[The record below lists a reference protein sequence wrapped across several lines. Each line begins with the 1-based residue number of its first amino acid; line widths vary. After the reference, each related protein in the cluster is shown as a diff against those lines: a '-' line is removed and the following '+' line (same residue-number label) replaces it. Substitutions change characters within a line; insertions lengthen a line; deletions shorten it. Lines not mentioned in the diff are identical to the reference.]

1 MTNIFGNKLL
11 RRKIMYKGMGGFG
24 GGMNMQQLM
33 KRAQKMQA
41 DMQAKMEKAEEELEN
56 TTLTGTSGGGMVE
69 VTCTGKKKITS
80 VKIKPEI
87 VDPDDIEMLEDLIVA
102 SVNDAYDQA
111 DKLEKSLKGDMP
123 SGLGI

>member
-1 MTNIFGNKLL
+1 
-11 RRKIMYKGMGGFG
+11 MGGFG

-33 KRAQKMQA
+33 KQAQKMQA

-87 VDPDDIEMLEDLIVA
+87 VDPDDIEMLEDLIKVAILDAA

>member
-1 MTNIFGNKLL
+1 
-11 RRKIMYKGMGGFG
+11 MYKGMGGFG

-33 KRAQKMQA
+33 KQAQKMQA

-87 VDPDDIEMLEDLIVA
+87 VDPDDIEMLEDLIKVA
-102 SVNDAYDQA
+102 ILDATKKAEELSA
-111 DKLEKSLKGDMP
+111 DKLGAFGNLG
-123 SGLGI
+123 GLI